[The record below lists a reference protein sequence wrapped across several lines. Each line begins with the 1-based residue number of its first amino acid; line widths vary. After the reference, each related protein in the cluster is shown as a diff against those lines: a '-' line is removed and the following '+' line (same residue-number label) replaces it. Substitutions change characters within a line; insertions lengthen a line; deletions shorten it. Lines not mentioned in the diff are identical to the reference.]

1 MKGSKQD
8 LPTQKKQKKGRKD
21 ETKKAR
27 LTNIHK
33 RRKGEKEIKRRIE
46 EKGLIQEDKMEKT
59 RERKK

>member
-46 EKGLIQEDKMEKT
+46 EKGLI
-59 RERKK
+59 